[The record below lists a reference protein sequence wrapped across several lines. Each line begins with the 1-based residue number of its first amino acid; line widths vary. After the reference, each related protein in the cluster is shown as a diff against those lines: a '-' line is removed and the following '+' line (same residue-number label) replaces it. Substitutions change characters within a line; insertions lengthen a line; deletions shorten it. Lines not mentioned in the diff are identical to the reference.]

1 MAKPKATLEPKSQKC
16 ALTKFRIDGAPKA
29 LAGQRYEYLDTD
41 CRGLALRV
49 TDKGSKSFVFRARYP
64 GKGARLVYARRALG
78 TYPEMTLEE
87 ARDEADAWRKMLKK
101 GLDPRRVERK
111 QREAAQL
118 EAGTTFGGVAGDFIT
133 EYAPRLAK
141 AKQAKAIIEA
151 EFVKRWKDWP
161 IVDIGPVQCE
171 EAIKAIKARGAPYQ
185 AHNAYGYLRLL
196 FNWAISTPKYGV
208 KELPLERLRPVR
220 IIGERAPR
228 TRILPHV
235 ELRRVW
241 RAAYALGYPYCPI
254 VHLLILTGARLNEVA
269 GALWSEIDLDERLW
283 TIPAERMKSD
293 RPHEIPLTEAAVAI
307 FAALPEWKGGP
318 YVFSTTAG
326 KKPVNGFSKVKRRLD
341 ALVADVAEHD
351 GVSEE
356 MGHWVLHDLRRT
368 MRTRLSG
375 LAIEDI
381 VRELMIAHTQG
392 GLHAVYDQ
400 HRYRD
405 EKREGFELW
414 EARLATVLAPPVPRG
429 ENVVTFARATA

>member
-1 MAKPKATLEPKSQKC
+1 MATRTHDKRRLTDLFIKNRPKA
-16 ALTKFRIDGAPKA
+16 AP
-29 LAGQRYEYLDTD
+29 GQRDEILDTD
-41 CRGLALRV
+41 CRGLALRI
-49 TDKGSKSFVFRARYP
+49 TEKGSKSFVFRARYP
-64 GKGARLVYARRALG
+64 GPDGRLVYARRALG
-78 TYPEMTLEE
+78 TYPEMKLEE

-101 GLDPRRVERK
+101 GLDPRREER
-111 QREAAQL
+111 RLRAAAQL
-118 EAGTTFGGVAGDFIT
+118 EAGTTFAIVAADFLAQ
-133 EYAPRLAK
+133 YAVRLVKAK
-141 AKQAKAIIEA
+141 AARAIIES

-161 IVDIGPVQCE
+161 IVDVGPIECE
-171 EAIKAIKARGAPYQ
+171 EAIRAIKARGAPYQ
-185 AHNAYGYLRLL
+185 AHNAYGYLRLM
-196 FNWAISTPKYGV
+196 FNWAISTPKYGLR
-208 KELPLERLRPVR
+208 ESPLERLRPVR
-220 IIGERAPR
+220 IIGEREPR
-228 TRILPHV
+228 THILPHD

-254 VHLLILTGARLNEVA
+254 VQLLILTGQRLNEVA

-293 RPHEIPLTEAAVAI
+293 RPHEIPLTDAALAI

-326 KKPVNGFSKVKRRLD
+326 AKPVNGFSKVKHRLD
-341 ALVADVAEHD
+341 ATIADVLAHD
-351 GVSEE
+351 GVTEKME
-356 MGHWVLHDLRRT
+356 HWVLHDLRRT

-405 EKREGFELW
+405 EKRNGFDLRA
-414 EARLATVLAPPVPRG
+414 ARLAGILAPPVPRS
-429 ENVVTFARATA
+429 ENVLTFARASA